1 MPVFAAEEI
10 TMSSESNAMA
20 AKRSRVQICAALMK
34 LLKTTPYR
42 KLTVSRVCS
51 EAGVSRPTFYKYFQS
66 LDAVVLYKLEQLEK
80 AYEKRHSY
88 EADIRSRF
96 ADFYAF
102 VRNNRDFELLLGKN
116 RLYSVFGELVRDSYL
131 KYMTEHEGR
140 AYHGFLR
147 EYLPEY
153 LAAAIISLLQKW
165 AGTGYRET
173 PEQMADI
180 TAQLLDGYQDILLD
194 GMKEKPD
201 APRGKPVSAGAQR
214 FGPGGLTENVSDI
227 LNNLPVGV
235 CVLFMP
241 DETHQEIR
249 FANTQQMRLINPNMQ
264 APEKADPQ
272 KSALRAGYY
281 KNAFSGVH
289 PDDLADALEVFRK
302 NYREKQFRVPRI
314 RLKTSSGDYIWVSM
328 DVKLREDLPDGKL
341 FYASYRDISKEI
353 QLRQELEAQR
363 QKNVEKKLLD
373 TIGHLPACSVLY
385 REEADGAIVPE
396 RFSEEYL
403 RFRGYE
409 EDETPDEQER
419 AFLMTVHPDDRSRV
433 LQALEESHGG
443 RGLYPVLVRIR
454 IRDDGYKWVSA
465 NFTWFAFS
473 KIKYLYAV
481 FTDIDSLKKQE
492 QLLQRQYDDAQAFL
506 DSVAD
511 TYMMTQRSNLTQN
524 RVEALRGRGA
534 PPASWEGRS
543 YDELAER
550 LMRAVRDNG
559 DRENCMELL
568 DRTRLLDTFEKGIRT
583 VTREFRADPTG
594 REMLWF
600 QGVTTLTQH
609 PESGDIFAFFAL
621 SSIRDKKLSEAII
634 NKIVAEQCDYVGCID
649 ANRRRFVLFV
659 PNKRWNG
666 RETVRADSD
675 YEQTLES
682 AFIKY
687 VLPEEREKYREFA
700 DLSHVL
706 AELEKKQ
713 SVSALFHNSE
723 ETGIRVKQLEFSYL
737 DKAGGLISLVKTD
750 ITEAQQQQLE
760 QEERLREAL
769 TFAERAN
776 EAKTTFLASMSH
788 DLRTPLNGVLGFTA
802 FALHEN
808 DPKKKQAYLEKI
820 ESSGNLLLDLINDTL
835 DLSRIESGKAIP
847 EPEAVMSD
855 DLVPAVV
862 TALRPSAELKGVKLV
877 VDYTDYKNEP
887 IWADK
892 LKINK
897 IALNLLSNAI
907 KFTPSGGT
915 VTVTLSCALAQP
927 AQESCGFIIEDTG
940 MGMSAEFM
948 KHMYEPFSQE
958 KRSEAVQTP
967 GTGLG
972 LSIVRRYVDLLGGT
986 ISVES
991 RLHVG
996 TRWTVILP
1004 VKKLESVLTE
1014 KPKAA
1019 SQDTLRGKR
1028 VLLCEDNHMN
1038 TEIASM
1044 LLKNKG
1050 MYVETAENGA
1060 IGLEKFSVSGQGWYD
1075 AVLMDIRMPEMDGYE
1090 AARRIRALERA
1101 DAAAVPIIAMTAD
1114 AFEESIRE
1122 AKDAGMSDY
1131 ITKPVEP
1138 QKLYSVIQK
1147 CIK

>member
-1 MPVFAAEEI
+1 MVNTINNE
-10 TMSSESNAMA
+10 NAMKKSKA
-20 AKRSRVQICAALMK
+20 QICSALMK
-34 LLKTTPYR
+34 LLKTVPYR
-42 KLTVSRVCS
+42 KITVSQVCTC
-51 EAGVSRPTFYKYFQS
+51 AGVSRTAFYKNFKS
-66 LDAVVLYKLEQLEK
+66 MDAVVLHKLTQMEK
-80 AYEKRHSY
+80 TYNKHRLP
-88 EADIRSRF
+88 DDDVRSRF
-96 ADFYAF
+96 TEFYSFIKADRNFDLLF
-102 VRNNRDFELLLGKN
+102 VRNNLFPIFEEQIKA
-116 RLYSVFGELVRDSYL
+116 RYL
-131 KYMTEHEGR
+131 DYMAVQESRTLK
-140 AYHGFLR
+140 GFQR

-153 LAAAIISLLQKW
+153 LSATVVSLLRKW
-165 AGTGYRET
+165 SETGYREP
-173 PEQMADI
+173 PELMSDI
-180 TAQLLDGYQDILLD
+180 TARLMAGYQQLLPLPTLSGDHKNVQSSTDTSSENPAGL
-194 GMKEKPD
+194 PD
-201 APRGKPVSAGAQR
+201 N
-214 FGPGGLTENVSDI
+214 FSDI
-227 LNNLPVGV
+227 LNNIPTGV

-241 DETHQEIR
+241 DETHQRIL
-249 FANTQQMRLINPNMQ
+249 FANTQQMRLISPNMP
-264 APEKADPQ
+264 APEKMDPQ
-272 KSALRAGYY
+272 KNALRAAYY
-281 KNAFSGVH
+281 ENAYNGVH
-289 PDDLADALEVFRK
+289 PDDLQTALETFRK
-302 NYREKQFRVPRI
+302 NYQEKQFKVPPI
-314 RLKTSSGDYIWVSM
+314 RLRTSSGDYIWVAM
-328 DVKLREDLPDGKL
+328 DVTLRESLPDGKL
-341 FYASYRDISKEI
+341 FYASYRDISKEV
-353 QLRQELEAQR
+353 QLRKELDLQR
-363 QKNVEKKLLD
+363 QKNVEKTLLD
-373 TIGHLPACSVLY
+373 TIGHLPACSILY
-385 REEADGAIVPE
+385 REEEDGTIVPE
-396 RFSEEYL
+396 RFSKEYL
-403 RFRGYE
+403 HFRGYP
-409 EDETPDEQER
+409 EDETPDANENG
-419 AFLMTVHPDDRSRV
+419 FLQTVHPDDRGNV
-433 LQALEESHGG
+433 LKAMKACHGG
-443 RGLYPVLVRIR
+443 RGLYPIIVRIS
-454 IRDDGYKWVSA
+454 IRGDGYKWASA
-465 NFTWFAFS
+465 NFTWFS
-473 KIKYLYAV
+473 ISQIKYLYVV
-481 FTDIDSLKKQE
+481 FTDIDDLKKQE
-492 QLLQRQYDDAQAFL
+492 HLLQVQYDAAQSFL

-511 TYMMTQRSNLTQN
+511 TYLMTQRSNLTQN
-524 RVEALRGRGA
+524 KVEALRGYGA
-534 PPASWEGRS
+534 PSANWEGQS
-543 YDELAER
+543 YDKL
-550 LMRAVRDNG
+550 V
-559 DRENCMELL
+559 DRIIQEIHGNEDRKNCTELL
-568 DRTRLLDTFEKGIRT
+568 DRSCLLNSFENGIQT
-583 VTREFRADPTG
+583 VTKEFRSQPAGQET
-594 REMLWF
+594 LWL
-600 QGVTTLTQH
+600 QGITTLSKH

-621 SSIRDKKLSEAII
+621 SSIREKKLSEAII
-634 NKIVAEQCDYVGCID
+634 HKIVAEQCDYVCCID
-649 ANRRRFVLFV
+649 AKRQRFVLFI
-659 PNKRWNG
+659 PNKRWEG
-666 RETVRADSD
+666 RETVRIDAD
-675 YEQTLES
+675 YMETLNS
-682 AFIKY
+682 VFIKY
-687 VLPEEREKYREFA
+687 VLPEERDTYRDFT

-706 AELEKKQ
+706 AALEKKE
-713 SVSALFHNSE
+713 SISELFHSKDE
-723 ETGIRVKQLEFSYL
+723 VGIRIKQLEFSYL
-737 DKAGGLISLVKTD
+737 DKANSLISLVKTD
-750 ITEAQQQQLE
+750 ITDAQRQQLE

-769 TFAERAN
+769 SFAEHAN

>member
-1 MPVFAAEEI
+1 MVNTINNE
-10 TMSSESNAMA
+10 NAMKKSKA
-20 AKRSRVQICAALMK
+20 QICSALMK
-34 LLKTTPYR
+34 LLKTVPYR
-42 KLTVSRVCS
+42 KITVSQVCTC
-51 EAGVSRPTFYKYFQS
+51 AGVSRTAFYKNFKS
-66 LDAVVLYKLEQLEK
+66 MDAVVLHKLMQMER
-80 AYEKRHSY
+80 AYNKRRFPDG
-88 EADIRSRF
+88 DIRSRF
-96 ADFYAF
+96 TEFYSFIKADRDFDPLF
-102 VRNNRDFELLLGKN
+102 VRNNLFSLFEEQIRANYL
-116 RLYSVFGELVRDSYL
+116 SY
-131 KYMTEHEGR
+131 MAAQEGR
-140 AYHGFLR
+140 TLKGFQR

-153 LAAAIISLLQKW
+153 LSATVVSLLRKW
-165 AGTGYRET
+165 SETGYREP
-173 PEQMADI
+173 PELMSDI
-180 TAQLLDGYQDILLD
+180 TARLMAGYQQLLPLPTLSGDHKNVQSSTDTSSENPAGL
-194 GMKEKPD
+194 PD
-201 APRGKPVSAGAQR
+201 N
-214 FGPGGLTENVSDI
+214 FSDI
-227 LNNLPVGV
+227 LNNIPTGV

-241 DETHQEIR
+241 DETHQRIL
-249 FANTQQMRLINPNMQ
+249 FANTQQMRLISPNMP
-264 APEKADPQ
+264 APEKMDPQ
-272 KSALRAGYY
+272 KNALRAAYY
-281 KNAFSGVH
+281 ENAYNGVH
-289 PDDLADALEVFRK
+289 PDNLQTALETFRK
-302 NYREKQFRVPRI
+302 NYQEKQFKVPPI
-314 RLKTSSGDYIWVSM
+314 RLRTSSGDYIWVAM
-328 DVKLREDLPDGKL
+328 DVTLRESLPDGKL
-341 FYASYRDISKEI
+341 FYASYRDISKEV
-353 QLRQELEAQR
+353 QLRKELDLQR
-363 QKNVEKKLLD
+363 QKNVEKTLLD
-373 TIGHLPACSVLY
+373 TIGHLPACSILY
-385 REEADGAIVPE
+385 REEEDGTIVPE
-396 RFSEEYL
+396 RFSKEYL
-403 RFRGYE
+403 HFRGYP
-409 EDETPDEQER
+409 EDETPDANENG
-419 AFLMTVHPDDRSRV
+419 FLQTVHPDDRGNV
-433 LQALEESHGG
+433 LKAMKACHGG
-443 RGLYPVLVRIR
+443 RGLYPIIVRIS
-454 IRDDGYKWVSA
+454 IRGDGYKWASA
-465 NFTWFAFS
+465 NFTWFS
-473 KIKYLYAV
+473 ISQIKYLYVV
-481 FTDIDSLKKQE
+481 FTDIDDLKKQE
-492 QLLQRQYDDAQAFL
+492 HLLQVQYDAAQSFL

-511 TYMMTQRSNLTQN
+511 TYLMTQRSNLTQN
-524 RVEALRGRGA
+524 KVEALRGYGA
-534 PPASWEGRS
+534 PSANWEGQS
-543 YDELAER
+543 YDKL
-550 LMRAVRDNG
+550 V
-559 DRENCMELL
+559 DRIIQEIHGNEDRKNCTELL
-568 DRTRLLDTFEKGIRT
+568 DRSCLLNSFENGIQT
-583 VTREFRADPTG
+583 VTKEFRSQPAGQET
-594 REMLWF
+594 LWL
-600 QGVTTLTQH
+600 QGITTLSKH

-621 SSIRDKKLSEAII
+621 SSIREKKLSEAII
-634 NKIVAEQCDYVGCID
+634 HKIVAEQCDYVCCID
-649 ANRRRFVLFV
+649 AKRQRFVLFI
-659 PNKRWNG
+659 PNKRWEG
-666 RETVRADSD
+666 RETVRIDAD
-675 YEQTLES
+675 YMETLNS
-682 AFIKY
+682 VFIKY
-687 VLPEEREKYREFA
+687 VLPEERDTYRDFT

-706 AELEKKQ
+706 AALEKKE
-713 SVSALFHNSE
+713 SISELFHSKDE
-723 ETGIRVKQLEFSYL
+723 VGIRIKQLEFSYL
-737 DKAGGLISLVKTD
+737 DKANSLISLVKTD
-750 ITEAQQQQLE
+750 ITDAQRQQLE

-769 TFAERAN
+769 SFAEHAN